1 MKSTSLK
8 LAFLYSA
15 IAVSCNTKQE
25 IKISDVDTCR
35 VIETGIEYVYKNIA
49 FAETG
54 YMLPVKIIASQ
65 NVPENIDFKINGKRI
80 EVIKNLPG
88 DDEIFKDLKKPI
100 PYVEIKKVQQISA
113 DSIELRLFF
122 PSTNSEYWMHMRKNE
137 DNHKKVRLTA
147 DIQY

>member
-15 IAVSCNTKQE
+15 IVISCNTKQE
-25 IKISDVDTCR
+25 IVIATIDTCS
-35 VIETGIEYVYKNIA
+35 GIEYVYKNTA

-54 YMLPVKIIASQ
+54 YMLPVKIISSQ

-80 EVIKNLPG
+80 EVIKKLPG
-88 DDEIFKDLKKPI
+88 HDEIFKDLKKPI
-100 PYVEIKKVQQISA
+100 PYIEIKKIQQISA
-113 DSIELRLFF
+113 DSVELRVFF

-137 DNHKKVRLTA
+137 DNHKKIRLTA